1 MYYYW
6 AYGMH
11 IRSELEVPEMLPFR
25 GSDTDLYIR
34 LGKAPDTIPDPPLK
48 VIGSMQMSAKHYR
61 LELPIC
67 TYYVREGQE
76 ITIDIKPNADDK
88 SVRLFLLANAM
99 AAALHQRQQVALHA
113 GAVVTD
119 RGLVVVSGHS
129 GAGKSTTI
137 SALRQKGF
145 AAFADDVV
153 IVSQQADKLIGT
165 ASYPIVKLWGDSI
178 EKLQLGEIKEESRI
192 REHVPKYINSFHEE
206 FSKEPLII
214 KEIFFIEKIAG
225 NQTPEAKALSGI
237 QAFSYLKE
245 GLYQTSQANTP
256 EYAQYLFQLLST
268 IAEKVPVTLIR
279 RGDAINSIEEVI
291 RLITESNR

>member
-34 LGKAPDTIPDPPLK
+34 LGKAPDAIPDPPLK

-76 ITIDIKPNADDK
+76 ITIDIKSNADDK

-153 IVSQQADKLIGT
+153 IVSQQADKVIGT

-178 EKLQLGEIKEESRI
+178 EKLQLGERNEEKRI
-192 REHVPKYINSFHEE
+192 REHVPKYVNSFHEE

-214 KEIFFIEKIAG
+214 REIFFIEKIAG
-225 NQTPEAKALSGI
+225 NQTPEAKPLSGI

-268 IAEKVPVTLIR
+268 VAEKVPITLIS